1 MSQIVTNKRLAKNL
15 VMSLSAQLISII
27 TSFVLGFIVPKFI
40 DELQYSYWQ
49 MYVLYVGYTGVLHFG
64 LLDGLV
70 LRYSK
75 YDYDELDKPRIRSQ
89 FQLMLAFHSLLAFIS
104 CLVAAFAFSGV
115 TTEIIV
121 LVAVGLI
128 TKNVFTYTSYSF
140 QITNR
145 INKYAVLVI
154 VQRAAY
160 AIFVVVL
167 LLAGVNDFYWYC
179 IADLFGDIAG
189 ILLGAIFNRG
199 MYFGKG
205 IGLKGCFKECWPN
218 VSSGIMLM
226 IANFSSSFIV
236 GGAKMMIQWRWDELV
251 FGQVAFSFSVSNLF
265 LTFVTAISVVLF
277 PSLKRMDESDLP
289 NVYMKIRN
297 AISPLLFF
305 AMILFFPG
313 CQILGLWLPS
323 YTDSLVYLG
332 ILLPLIIFS
341 SKVSLLTN
349 NYLKAYRKEKLM
361 LLINVCS
368 IVVGMAL
375 FAIGAYA
382 LNNLDF
388 VLYSVVFIVLANS
401 IASEIAVM
409 KLIKKNITFDF
420 IVELAMTVVFVAV
433 VRFLD
438 RWWGCLAYAAALVV
452 YSVIYRKSL
461 ATMLGNLKRVLLKI
475 FRRRKPSAP
484 IVISAPAPSVSQ
496 ASAPDVISVTSPAPT
511 HSAADN
517 APARHDEGGYS
528 GKYSSVRYAGRYA
541 RRRYTGNFSRL
552 HK

>member
-1 MSQIVTNKRLAKNL
+1 MEIIILVAIGIVTKNTFYY
-15 VMSLSAQLISII
+15 
-27 TSFVLGFIVPKFI
+27 TSF
-40 DELQYSYWQ
+40 
-49 MYVLYVGYTGVLHFG
+49 
-64 LLDGLV
+64 
-70 LRYSK
+70 
-75 YDYDELDKPRIRSQ
+75 
-89 FQLMLAFHSLLAFIS
+89 
-104 CLVAAFAFSGV
+104 
-115 TTEIIV
+115 
-121 LVAVGLI
+121 
-128 TKNVFTYTSYSF
+128 SF

-145 INKYAVLVI
+145 INIYAALVI

-179 IADLFGDIAG
+179 IADLFGDVAG

-205 IGLKGCFKECWPN
+205 IGLKDCFKECWLN
-218 VSSGIMLM
+218 VSSGIMLT
-226 IANFSSSFIV
+226 IANVSANLIV
-236 GGAKMMIQWRWDELV
+236 GGAKMMIQWRWDELI

-265 LTFVTAISVVLF
+265 LTFVAAISVVLF

-313 CQILGLWLPS
+313 CQILELWLPA

-361 LLINVCS
+361 LVINVCS

-382 LNNLDF
+382 LNSLDF
-388 VLYSVVFIVLANS
+388 VLYSVVFIVMARS

-420 IVELAMTVVFVAV
+420 IIELAMTVVFVVV

-475 FRRRKPSAP
+475 LRRRRPAAP
-484 IVISAPAPSVSQ
+484 VTISPPVLSDVQPSV
-496 ASAPDVISVTSPAPT
+496 PDVASVAPPEPPRAVVGDMPAC
-511 HSAADN
+511 
-517 APARHDEGGYS
+517 RDERAYS
-528 GKYSSVRYAGRYA
+528 GRYSPVRYAGRYA
-541 RRRYTGNFSRL
+541 KRRYTGNFSHL